1 MTMTQE
7 EYLEILRSGAKMK
20 FEDLIALIDDDYNYT
35 PAGFT
40 NGEVENTADENQGSA
55 KLFCFAAIHQL
66 SQLETLHCFGQY
78 YQDVLNSPESDS
90 HGNIRNFMT
99 YGWGGLKFESPV
111 LDRR

>member
-1 MTMTQE
+1 MTQE
-7 EYLEILRSGAKMK
+7 EYLEILRSGARMK

-35 PAGFT
+35 AAGFT

-78 YQDVLNSPESDS
+78 YQDVLNTPESDS

-99 YGWGGLKFESPV
+99 YGWEGLKFESPV